1 MIDFEVDDPLIALP
15 LLIPL
20 LWAVA
25 ASTLAAAMIE
35 ECNDD
40 GGVAI
45 GVLIGN
51 VSALCEKADLL
62 ATLEAWY

>member
-1 MIDFEVDDPLIALP
+1 MEQEMEMVPQSVFTVVVERRWV
-15 LLIPL
+15 
-20 LWAVA
+20 
-25 ASTLAAAMIE
+25 
-35 ECNDD
+35 D